1 MTREELKGK
10 QTPGK
15 WVVIGTEIV
24 NEANTSTVCATF
36 GGHGGQGRSANI
48 ALIAEAGTVANE
60 TGMWPQDMVKRVN
73 ELEQREKELEE
84 ALEYTC
90 NLLDRLPRLS
100 DADRIDSPGEAASAL
115 RSARA
120 ILNKKPA

>member
-1 MTREELKGK
+1 MTRKELKGK

-15 WVVIGTEIV
+15 WVAIGTEIV

-36 GGHGGQGRSANI
+36 GGHGGEGRSANI

-60 TGMWPQDMVKRVN
+60 TGMWPQDLVERVN

-84 ALEYTC
+84 ALEAMLGLAKGFGAAQKGDEW
-90 NLLDRLPRLS
+90 NEVLL
-100 DADRIDSPGEAASAL
+100 
-115 RSARA
+115 ARA
-120 ILNKKPA
+120 ILNKKST